1 MDVCNDVLFSAAL
14 LLNKEF
20 INILMVK
27 HGIVSEIVCNV
38 AIFIDMFC
46 NLFLQRSFEDA
57 IAVPT
62 NRSHNHSSNSG
73 SNTIQPER
81 FPFNS
86 HMLAFVSWD
95 IVHNPFCKV
104 VEIAFRNKE
113 WVFYAFFFH
122 HFIFL
127 LTLPIWLME
136 NGCLFLEYSDFSYLL
151 LML

>member
-1 MDVCNDVLFSAAL
+1 MDVCNDVLFSASL

-27 HGIVSEIVCNV
+27 HGIVSEIVCDV

-73 SNTIQPER
+73 SNTIKPQR
-81 FPFNS
+81 LLFKSN
-86 HMLAFVSWD
+86 MLTLELWD
-95 IVHNPFCKV
+95 ILHNPFCQAIK
-104 VEIAFRNKE
+104 ISFRNE
-113 WVFYAFFFH
+113 ERIFNAFFFH
-122 HFIFL
+122 YFICF
-127 LTLPIWLME
+127 TPIAIMD
-136 NGCLFLEYSDFSYLL
+136 NGKQ
-151 LML
+151 MLVYK